1 MPTLKLFAS
10 HGAIEEARA
19 VRLLEKLCEVV
30 ATFETVDPKTIK
42 AGVVAMSPSLNN
54 SPVRRG
60 FLCLEACILTGRPP
74 ELKARMADA
83 LKEALDSLVGD
94 DGLSLTVEIREM
106 DRDFYRS

>member
-1 MPTLKLFAS
+1 MPTLKLFVS
-10 HGAIEEARA
+10 DGAIEEARA
-19 VRLLEKLCEVV
+19 VRLLENLCD
-30 ATFETVDPKTIK
+30 AISNFETVDPKTIK
-42 AGVVAMSPSLNN
+42 AGVVTMGPALNN
-54 SPVRRG
+54 SPVKKG

-83 LKEALDSLVGD
+83 LKGVLDSLVGD